1 MKEMFSTFWKTAQLA
16 YIATHKIGSPMHF
29 FSKRTLGVAGIG
41 CGIMIL
47 GMVWSIAN
55 TALASIQ
62 KDLSAN
68 VLQLQWMMNCFGI
81 FLCVPLLT
89 MGKLGDAY
97 GRKRLFLWGLVGAFV
112 ASIIAGFTNHISLLI
127 ACMGL
132 FGLSGS
138 AILPLSQAL
147 LIHQF
152 PEKQKEKAVGLWSI
166 FASLSL
172 ASGPLVG
179 GVILSFWG
187 WRWIYWI
194 NVPLILLIIPLI
206 VFNVKKEEE
215 HHKPHCDWGG
225 VGLLALI
232 ICPLILGIMQGP
244 TWGWASYS
252 ILGLFSLSFLS
263 LCFFIA
269 LEKKT
274 DAPLFRPDLFLQRF
288 FLFSAIPN
296 ACMIGFIWIVFFL
309 IPLYLQNL
317 VGYTPLRVGLLLL
330 LVTLPV
336 AFLSV
341 PVSKLYRKWGA
352 KPLLICGFSLLA
364 LSSLLQ
370 SLFVSTGAFWP
381 IGWGCLGIGIGWVL
395 ICGPSISCALSTI
408 PHRAAGIASGMF
420 TTMQELGAVVFLAIA
435 GVIFRLTDQRFLA
448 PQMDKI
454 EAALQSF
461 SPDQKESLL
470 TNPLAVARSL
480 GEHSPILPALREGFL
495 EGYQNAFWFL
505 LGACLLAILLSL
517 FLPKNK
523 RASS

>member
-1 MKEMFSTFWKTAQLA
+1 
-16 YIATHKIGSPMHF
+16 MHIF
-29 FSKRTLGVAGIG
+29 LKRLLGVAGIG
-41 CGIMIL
+41 CGVMVL

-68 VLQLQWMMNCFGI
+68 VLQLQWMMNCFGVL
-81 FLCVPLLT
+81 LCVPLLT

-97 GRKRLFLWGLVGAFV
+97 GKKRLFLLGLIGALA

-147 LIHQF
+147 LVHQF
-152 PEKQKEKAVGLWSI
+152 PESQKEKAIGLWSI

-179 GVILSFWG
+179 GVILNFWG
-187 WRWIYWI
+187 WRWIYWV
-194 NVPLILLIIPLI
+194 NVPIILLTIPI
-206 VFNVKKEEE
+206 VIFYVKNEKE
-215 HHKPHCDWGG
+215 HHKPHCDWSG

-232 ICPLILGIMQGP
+232 ICSVVLGIMQGP
-244 TWGWASYS
+244 TWGWDSYS
-252 ILGLFSLSFLS
+252 ILGLFSLSFVS
-263 LCFFIA
+263 LCVFVA

-274 DAPLFRPDLFLQRF
+274 AMPLFRPDLFLQRS

-317 VGYTPLRVGLLLL
+317 AGYTPLEVGLLLL

-341 PVSKLYRKWGA
+341 SVSKLYRNWGA
-352 KPLLICGFSLLA
+352 KPLLLSGFCILA

-370 SLFVSTGAFWP
+370 SLFVSKDTFWP

-395 ICGPSISCALSTI
+395 IWGPSISCALSSI
-408 PHRAAGIASGMF
+408 PHRVAGIASGMF
-420 TTMQELGAVVFLAIA
+420 TTLQELGAVVSLAVA
-435 GVIFRLTDQRFLA
+435 GVVFRSANKTLLA
-448 PQMDKI
+448 PQLDQI
-454 EAALQSF
+454 DAALQNF
-461 SPDQKESLL
+461 PPEQTESLM
-470 TNPLAVARSL
+470 TNPVAVEHYL
-480 GEHSPILPALREGFL
+480 GEHSPILPVLRDGFL
-495 EGYQNAFWFL
+495 AGYQNAFWFL
-505 LGACLLAILLSL
+505 LGMSGLAILLSL
-517 FLPKNK
+517 FLPKRSQSK
-523 RASS
+523 SRFL